1 MKPPPISLLTELIH
15 QNVSIT
21 PIEKEALLSALVR
34 IEKLIN
40 NLEFKVERLNDVK
53 DTLSIMVEESVSEL
67 ENKSEAIAKINGEL
81 SLALNELKIYA
92 AEVEK
97 QKKQVEIE
105 KSKSDKLLMDILP
118 QEIVNELKTYGRSYA
133 RKYEEVSVLFA
144 DIKGFSTLAAQL
156 RPDELVSLL
165 DDYFRGFDHIIENY
179 GMEKIKTI
187 GDAYMCVSGLFDK
200 QANHAFRT
208 VQAARDMQQF
218 ISSFGDSKKI
228 QGLPAFKFRI
238 GIHSGPLVAGVIGMK
253 KFAFDVWGDTVNMAA
268 RMEQYGE
275 ADRINISNSTYTLI
289 MEHFNCISRGM
300 IKLKNDRELEMYFV
314 EGPVS

>member
-1 MKPPPISLLTELIH
+1 MEKEQILFALAK
-15 QNVSIT
+15 
-21 PIEKEALLSALVR
+21 IEKQ
-34 IEKLIN
+34 IH

-67 ENKSEAIAKINGEL
+67 ESKSEAITKINDEL
-81 SLALNELKIYA
+81 SRALNELKNYA

-97 QKKQVEIE
+97 QKRQVEIE
-105 KSKSDKLLMDILP
+105 KSKSDKLLLDILP
-118 QEIVNELKTYGRSYA
+118 QEIVSELKTYGRSYA

-144 DIKGFSTLAAQL
+144 DIKDFSTVAAQL
-156 RPDELVSLL
+156 RPDELVSHL

-187 GDAYMCVSGLFDK
+187 GDSYLCVSGLFDK
-200 QANHAFRT
+200 QANHAFHT

-228 QGLPAFKFRI
+228 QGLPVFKFRI

-275 ADRINISNSTYTLI
+275 AGRINISHSTYTLI
-289 MEHFNCISRGM
+289 REHFNCISRGM
-300 IKLKNDRELEMYFV
+300 ITLKNGREMEMYFA
-314 EGPVS
+314 EDPINSAL